1 MLNNREELQEMIASV
16 RERFPNVNFPNPARE
31 PVWWGR
37 RGRDRIDGRSA
48 IVDSTSDPENPV
60 FYNVVSDLYGLRQH
74 EEVVHKVLEV
84 CDDVPEFGQP
94 TISIRLPNIAQG
106 GKMRM
111 EAVFKDVDYTIR
123 NGDTIHPKISV
134 FNSIDLGWKLKGA
147 FGAFQ
152 LVCSNGMI
160 IGEKWA
166 EFAKRHMESL
176 MVSELVESVK
186 KGMIQF
192 SEQTQQWKKW
202 AELQIDHDSY
212 ARVWEE
218 LPFGEKQKEAI
229 EELPQIGTQLLLP
242 DALDKKTLTLW
253 DFNGVVTQ
261 FVTHEIESDLV
272 RAEKEPKIARTF
284 ANHYRRAA

>member
-1 MLNNREELQEMIASV
+1 MLNDREELQEMISSV
-16 RERFPNVNFPNPARE
+16 RERFPNINFPNPARE

-48 IVDSTSDPENPV
+48 IVDSTSDPDNPI
-60 FYNVVSDLYGLRQH
+60 FYTVVSDLYGLRQH
-74 EEVVHKVLEV
+74 EEVVYKVLEV
-84 CDDVPEFGQP
+84 CDDLPEFGKP
-94 TISIRLPNIAQG
+94 SISIRLPLIANG

-134 FNSIDLGWKLKGA
+134 FNSIDLGWKLKGM

-176 MVSELVESVK
+176 MISELVESVRA
-186 KGMIQF
+186 GMILF
-192 SEQTQQWKKW
+192 SEQTETWKKW
-202 AELQIDHDSY
+202 AETQINHDGY
-212 ARVWEE
+212 ARIWEE

-229 EELPQIGTQLLLP
+229 EELPQAGTQLLLP
-242 DALDKKTLTLW
+242 AALNDNALTLW
-253 DFNGVVTQ
+253 DFTTVVTQ
-261 FVTHEIESDLV
+261 FLTHELESDLR
-272 RAEKEPKIARTF
+272 RADLEPKVARTF